1 VVIRGRKLSLV
12 VIPNLPLTV
21 RADGSFLVTKKF
33 VEGMAFYA
41 KAWDGSVV
49 ALMPVVDEASD
60 NLDSVVVDPATLPFT
75 IEVMRSR
82 SRADVVEAVRGAGV
96 VMGGPFHW
104 LRDVSSLCAE
114 ANVPSVYNTEY
125 SLTTRLQI
133 VLANSRNP
141 LRVAR
146 RSLWEVSEELMHYR
160 RELSAADGVQ
170 CNGTPTYDAYKDLT
184 PDPLL
189 YFDTRVFESEV
200 ASDQELERA
209 NARRLQGR
217 PLQLAFSGRLNATKG
232 AGDLIKV
239 ASELDRLKVPFAL
252 SIFGAGSL
260 EQEMRLQVQRRG
272 LADRVILPG
281 VLDFHSRLLP
291 TLRDNVDLFVCCHP
305 QGDPSCTYL
314 ETMSAGVP
322 IVGYANAAFAGLVGG
337 RDIGWTVPLGDVHRM
352 AEQIALLSR
361 QREMLVDGASAAL
374 AFARQHTFERT
385 FRRRVDHLGSIAAR
399 GRRSVPLPTLKQ
411 ERASL

>member
-1 VVIRGRKLSLV
+1 VVIRGRKLSLL

-21 RADGSFLVTKKF
+21 RADGSYLVTKKF

-41 KAWDGSVV
+41 KAWDGPVV

-75 IEVMRSR
+75 IEVMRSSR
-82 SRADVVEAVRGAGV
+82 RADVVEALRGAGV

-114 ANVPSVYNTEY
+114 AGVPSVYNTEY

-133 VLANSRNP
+133 VMANSRNP
-141 LRVAR
+141 LRLAR
-146 RSLWEVSEELMHYR
+146 RSVWEVGEELMHYR
-160 RELSAADGVQ
+160 RELAAADGVQ

-200 ASDQELERA
+200 ASDEELERA
-209 NARRLQGR
+209 NVRRRQGR

-232 AGDLIKV
+232 VGDLIKV

-281 VLDFHSRLLP
+281 VLD
-291 TLRDNVDLFVCCHP
+291 
-305 QGDPSCTYL
+305 
-314 ETMSAGVP
+314 AGVP
-322 IVGYANAAFAGLVGG
+322 IVGYANAAFAGLVRG
-337 RDIGWTVPLGDVHRM
+337 RKIGPAIGWTVPLGDVRRM

-361 QREMLVDGASAAL
+361 QREMLIEGARAAL
-374 AFARQHTFERT
+374 TFARQHTFERT